1 MRLPTVVLLALGAS
15 WAAAV
20 LAGSCGTERTA
31 RLDQAAPPPPQ
42 GPGSLAH
49 EQEVMKSTYCA
60 TCHPAIYAEHAQNTH
75 GRAFTDEE
83 VRLATGRFSQGD
95 CIICHT
101 PRPVFETGIGQN
113 PVRRHFDLE
122 EGNTCMTCHWASGVD
137 YSRFVGGPDCR
148 TAFDPRVGEV
158 EACASCHRNH
168 GTPYQWERAPKGKAS
183 GNVCVDCHMP
193 TAVRP
198 IAVGGEVREVRTH
211 VFPASRSLSQLEK
224 AYSYSAAIDG
234 SEVVV
239 SITND
244 GAGHNFPTELKQR
257 AVESLVV
264 VRDESGREVARS
276 RMTFRDPYKRPYGLT
291 LPVNTQIPSGET
303 REHRVP
309 LGVASGTVEC
319 ELHFK
324 LY

>member
-1 MRLPTVVLLALGAS
+1 
-15 WAAAV
+15 
-20 LAGSCGTERTA
+20 
-31 RLDQAAPPPPQ
+31 
-42 GPGSLAH
+42 
-49 EQEVMKSTYCA
+49 
-60 TCHPAIYAEHAQNTH
+60 
-75 GRAFTDEE
+75 
-83 VRLATGRFSQGD
+83 
-95 CIICHT
+95 
-101 PRPVFETGIGQN
+101 
-113 PVRRHFDLE
+113 
-122 EGNTCMTCHWASGVD
+122 
-137 YSRFVGGPDCR
+137 
-148 TAFDPRVGEV
+148 
-158 EACASCHRNH
+158 
-168 GTPYQWERAPKGKAS
+168 
-183 GNVCVDCHMP
+183 
-193 TAVRP
+193 
-198 IAVGGEVREVRTH
+198 VRTH

-244 GAGHNFPTELKQR
+244 GAGHNVPTELKQR

-264 VRDESGREVARS
+264 DRDESGREVARS

-324 LY
+324 LYYPIEDHHPDLARRLESRRLVFRGVTPSPEPVESEPQVAVVTPEGIAPEVAGPANLVDYARPPIGEVAVEIPHGDAESDVARLIELFQFPVPQANAEARKRLGAIGAPAVPALIRALGSWDNKTWNQAMGVLEHMGAPAAGAVAEAIDDRELYVRLHAIELGRGCSSTSRR